1 MCARSH
7 TGRIRSERKAD
18 KDYKKIGA
26 LPPVCIQTGQIYYH
40 CVKDYPM
47 KGQSRPTTGKGAADR
62 VLRAN
67 ETQMAQ
73 LIGISPAITAIRE
86 EITKIADASASV
98 LITGPSG
105 SGKEVVAQKLH
116 QKSRRAAKPF
126 VAINCAA
133 IPADLIESEL
143 FGHEQGAFTG
153 AVKARAG
160 RFETAHGGT
169 LFLDEVGDMP
179 AAMQAKLLRTLETR
193 VIERVGGMLPISVDV
208 RVVAATSVDLQA
220 AIADG
225 RFRADLLYRLDV
237 IHIHMPPLCQRPE
250 DVPALIEHFL
260 VQHHQHVR
268 FTPAA
273 MAALSAW
280 PWPGNVRELR
290 NFIERATIH
299 HGGGMI
305 GREDLARLLS
315 SSHRLPEPRPEP
327 KPAQTIEETPPHVC
341 TLAGLGPDG
350 IDLRQVLADLE
361 CAYIREALAISGGTI
376 ARTAR
381 LLGLQRTTLIEKMRR
396 LHIEARAG

>member
-1 MCARSH
+1 MR
-7 TGRIRSERKAD
+7 
-18 KDYKKIGA
+18 
-26 LPPVCIQTGQIYYH
+26 
-40 CVKDYPM
+40 
-47 KGQSRPTTGKGAADR
+47 GQSRQSTSAATDR
-62 VLRAN
+62 VLHPN
-67 ETQMAQ
+67 EAQ
-73 LIGISPAITAIRE
+73 LAILVGVSPAIAAIRE
-86 EITKIADASASV
+86 EIRMIADADASV

-105 SGKEVVAQKLH
+105 SGKDVVAQKLH
-116 QKSRRAAKPF
+116 QKSRRAARPF

-133 IPADLIESEL
+133 IPAELMESEL

-193 VIERVGGMLPISVDV
+193 VIERVGGMLPILVDV

-220 AIADG
+220 AIAAG

-237 IHIHMPPLCQRPE
+237 IHIDMPPLQDRPE
-250 DVPALIEHFL
+250 DVPLLVEHFL
-260 VQHHQHVR
+260 AQRQQNVR

-273 MAALSAW
+273 MAALAAW

-290 NFIERATIH
+290 NFVERASIH
-299 HGGGMI
+299 HSGGII
-305 GREDLARLLS
+305 GRESLGRLLTS
-315 SSHRLPEPRPEP
+315 SRRLPEPRAVAVVTVA
-327 KPAQTIEETPPHVC
+327 PAPQALPS
-341 TLAGLGPDG
+341 GLGPDG
-350 IDLRQVLADLE
+350 IDLRQVLADVE

-396 LHIEARAG
+396 FDIEARAT